1 MGDGWNKSTADCA
14 KRGTPMST
22 ALPLAMSWAYQY
34 INLYGNGR
42 RHRGVACTWC
52 PCALQTSPLDAGSLA
67 RHLIFTTNLAADHL
81 RSSICFNIIVV
92 PSHNVRRRMG
102 CSYRST
108 IVTSAVSVA
117 QSVARLKGKEGLRL
131 LTGEAYRND
140 GTR

>member
-1 MGDGWNKSTADCA
+1 MGGTKAPQVGAHMTARSGA
-14 KRGTPMST
+14 HSPAPGN
-22 ALPLAMSWAYQY
+22 AMGVSIHQC
-34 INLYGNGR
+34 INLYGR

-67 RHLIFTTNLAADHL
+67 RHLIFTTNLAENHL
-81 RSSICFNIIVV
+81 RSSICFNIIPV
-92 PSHNVRRRMG
+92 PYHNVRRRMG

-108 IVTSAVSVA
+108 TVTSAASVA
-117 QSVARLKGKEGLRL
+117 PSVARLKGKEGLRL